1 MQIDVVP
8 NNPETPKAGGGDKDK
23 LSAKTIKVEMGNNA
37 FKPKIFTVSASAPV
51 SLTFISTDKKV
62 QIITF
67 SDSTVAALAL
77 VVPARD

>member
-1 MQIDVVP
+1 MIIGKQPFAWRQAVNSDQVV
-8 NNPETPKAGGGDKDK
+8 DKDK
-23 LSAKTIKVEMGNNA
+23 LSV
-37 FKPKIFTVSASAPV
+37 IFTVSAAVPV